1 MTIKATNKK
10 MLLAG
15 RWEDREESME
25 VRNPEN
31 DQLIGTVPKASV
43 EDVEKVIEKMRK
55 ERDKRSVL
63 PVHERIYILNKA
75 AFHVEEKKEIFA
87 ETIASEGSKT
97 ITEARDEVDR
107 TIRILQMSAEE
118 ARRINGETISFDQVP
133 GSENRVGYY
142 TFSPVGI
149 IGAITAFNDPLNL
162 VTHKLGPALAAG
174 NAVILKPASL
184 TPFSALLLADA
195 LLKAGLPPAM
205 LSVVTGK
212 GSELSDPLVTH
223 PDVGMVAFTGGL
235 NTGEEIANKGG
246 ITKYQMELGSNSA
259 VIVTNKADVDKAV
272 TSNVSGAFSAAGQ
285 NCLGV
290 QRIFIHEDIYK
301 TFTDQFVKETK
312 QVTIGEKMSE
322 ETDMGP
328 MINEEEAKRVESWV
342 KEAIDAGAEV
352 LCGGKRQGAYFTP
365 TVLKDVP
372 KDCKIAYEEA
382 FGPVVSLFSVGNLQ
396 EAIEQ
401 ANDVNYGLQAG
412 IFTNDI
418 DEAYEAIEKLAVGG
432 VMVNDSSDYRIDA
445 MPFGGLK
452 GSGIGR
458 EGIKY
463 AVEAMSEKK
472 VVNFN
477 LSK

>member
-1 MTIKATNKK
+1 MITNALNEK

-15 RWEDREESME
+15 QWVDRGERME
-25 VRNPEN
+25 VRDPGNN
-31 DQLIGTVPKASV
+31 QFIGTVPKATAK
-43 EDVEKVIEKMRK
+43 DVKEAIENMQK
-55 ERDKRSVL
+55 KRESQGVL
-63 PVHERIYILNKA
+63 PVHERIQIINKA
-75 AFHVEEKKEIFA
+75 ANIVNEKKETFA
-87 ETIASEGSKT
+87 RTIATEGSKT
-97 ITEARDEVDR
+97 ITEARVEVDR

-118 ARRINGETISFDQVP
+118 ARRIQGKTISFDQVP

-142 TFSPVGI
+142 TYAPVGI

-212 GSELSDPLVTH
+212 GSELSDALVTH
-223 PDVGMVAFTGGL
+223 RDIGMVAFTGGL
-235 NTGEEIANKGG
+235 NTGEKIANKGG

-259 VIVTNKADVDKAV
+259 VIVTNNAKIEKAV
-272 TSNVSGAFSAAGQ
+272 KNNISGAFSAAGQ

-290 QRIFIHEDIYK
+290 QRIFVHEDK
-301 TFTDQFVKETK
+301 LAEFTNKFVKETK
-312 QVTIGEKMSE
+312 KLTMGEKMSE
-322 ETDMGP
+322 ETDVGP
-328 MINEEEAKRVESWV
+328 MISETEAKRIEAWV
-342 KEAIDAGAEV
+342 QDAVDAGAEV
-352 LCGGKRQGAYFTP
+352 LCGGERKRAYFTP
-365 TVLKDVP
+365 TVLRNVP
-372 KDCKIAYEEA
+372 KDCKIAYEEV
-382 FGPVVSLFSVGNLQ
+382 FGPVVSLFSVRHLQ
-396 EAIEQ
+396 DAIIEAN
-401 ANDVNYGLQAG
+401 AVNYGLQAG

-418 DEAYEAIEKLAVGG
+418 EEAYEAIEKLDVGG

-445 MPFGGLK
+445 MPFGGVK

-458 EGIKY
+458 EGIEY

-472 VVNFN
+472 VVSFN
-477 LSK
+477 LDK